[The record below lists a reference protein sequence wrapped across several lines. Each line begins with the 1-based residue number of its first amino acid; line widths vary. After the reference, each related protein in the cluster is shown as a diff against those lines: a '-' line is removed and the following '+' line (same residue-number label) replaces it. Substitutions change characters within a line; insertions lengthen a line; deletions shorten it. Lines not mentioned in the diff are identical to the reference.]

1 MVVFRMTGRLGSM
14 LPAWGRSFLSM
25 RVAPSLPIGTVSR
38 SGRIGEACSH
48 GSGDL
53 GGYGAQD
60 SWRSGVGAALEAVVL
75 GGYSGSLAE
84 DAAELLY
91 GLEACPL

>member
-1 MVVFRMTGRLGSM
+1 LVVFRMTGRLGEHAPRVGT
-14 LPAWGRSFLSM
+14 LLLSM

-53 GGYGAQD
+53 GGCGAQD

-84 DAAELLY
+84 DAAEMLY